1 MFQKTRCAAVAL
13 ACVALAACS
22 KDQSGTT
29 TVTGATAEDRPMPMH
44 GGRMADGCP
53 CQGAGDGGAT
63 TMQGGRMGA
72 MAAADTRVEDVEGGV
87 RITFVARDAKDVQ
100 ALRDHART
108 MAEHMKEGGCPMM

>member
-1 MFQKTRCAAVAL
+1 M
-13 ACVALAACS
+13 
-22 KDQSGTT
+22 
-29 TVTGATAEDRPMPMH
+29 
-44 GGRMADGCP
+44 
-53 CQGAGDGGAT
+53 
-63 TMQGGRMGA
+63 MQGGRMGA